1 MRAVACPI
9 ACSCMPY
16 RLQLHA
22 LSLAVACPIAC
33 CCMPYRLQLHALS
46 LAVACPIACCC
57 MPRQAC
63 VRCAVLPVR
72 GAETS
77 PPLCVG
83 ACHTQVTL
91 SVRTYYCRSDRGLL
105 APIHGAPSCMRVRV
119 RARPVR
125 EWHMVCDRCS
135 KTTQHGRT
143 TEGGSFG
150 AGKRRVSV
158 LTQGVDQVHV
168 PLPSVLPRG
177 TRTHAR
183 QAHAIHAS
191 CACAG
196 ILANTLVWCQS
207 LADACSMPR

>member
-1 MRAVACPI
+1 MGGEQRHTLTKKI
-9 ACSCMPY
+9 SFTIG
-16 RLQLHA
+16 
-22 LSLAVACPIAC
+22 LA
-33 CCMPYRLQLHALS
+33 H
-46 LAVACPIACCC
+46 ACCC

-63 VRCAVLPVR
+63 VRCAVVPVR

-177 TRTHAR
+177 TRRAAAGCPRGSSSRAR
-183 QAHAIHAS
+183 VAVAAPVGARTNLTRAS
-191 CACAG
+191 SAREGYGSA
-196 ILANTLVWCQS
+196 AAPNPPW
-207 LADACSMPR
+207 